1 MSLRRSKPSRSRS
14 RRQSKEPRSG
24 KDRKDGGSGTKGEG
38 ADIMAAR
45 GDDRMLVR
53 GQGRKGPRVRGLG
66 GRDHGARTGTSEGSE
81 GGVAAAWKP
90 RRGGGRAGRWIARS
104 SSSSR
109 KIRPAGGRVGR
120 WIARSSTTIIGGAGS
135 RGRMGGGGVASDGCR
150 AGCVVG
156 AVSRPSH
163 CSFGDGNVV
172 HRLYGA
178 GVCSVRKGSAHGGW
192 FVLWLRRNGET
203 RLFGWG
209 RE

>member
-1 MSLRRSKPSRSRS
+1 
-14 RRQSKEPRSG
+14 
-24 KDRKDGGSGTKGEG
+24 
-38 ADIMAAR
+38 MAAR

-109 KIRPAGGRVGR
+109 KIRPAGGRAGR
-120 WIARSSTTIIGGAGS
+120 WTARSSTTIIGGAGS

-150 AGCVVG
+150 AVCVVWRCLSTL
-156 AVSRPSH
+156 VLL
-163 CSFGDGNVV
+163 FGGMGTSCI
-172 HRLYGA
+172 HRLYGV
-178 GVCSVRKGSAHGGW
+178 GVCSVRKGSAHGGLYRSGLKW
-192 FVLWLRRNGET
+192 NGET
-203 RLFGWG
+203 PTFWMG